1 MEASRWD
8 RLDEISRRL
17 DRYEARLRQ
26 VEEDIELLGRID
38 ERLKH
43 VEYNVGECLTSQKSL
58 TENLAKREEQA
69 KLEHKQQRHEQIIGR
84 RWIIG
89 SIIAASGVIVGA
101 VGLIVAV
108 IDKAPT

>member
-8 RLDEISRRL
+8 RLDELSRRL
-17 DRYEARLRQ
+17 DRYETRLRQ
-26 VEEDIELLGRID
+26 VEAEIELLARMD
-38 ERLKH
+38 ERLKG
-43 VEYNVGECLTSQKSL
+43 VERDVGECLTGTNTLK
-58 TENLAKREEQA
+58 TDLAQERKEAHRE
-69 KLEHKQQRHEQIIGR
+69 HIVGR

-108 IDKAPT
+108 IEKAPA

>member
-43 VEYNVGECLTSQKSL
+43 VEYNVGECLTSQKTL
-58 TENLAKREEQA
+58 TSDLKAREQ
-69 KLEHKQQRHEQIIGR
+69 QQRHEQIIGR

-89 SIIAASGVIVGA
+89 SIIAASGVVVGA